1 MGPTHNVGVHALRKV
16 ILNQKPKKRLFHW
29 RNSGGD
35 NNTLVSRSGKGPIG
49 CQDIGCCVSITSEV
63 SELVIT
69 ERFSCSAVII
79 LIGKIGISLKNK
91 IVGKGRIVR
100 MALDGQNRRVFV
112 ISVER

>member
-1 MGPTHNVGVHALRKV
+1 MGPTHNGGVHALWKV

-35 NNTLVSRSGKGPIG
+35 NNTLVSRSGKGPI
-49 CQDIGCCVSITSEV
+49 IGCCVSITSEV
-63 SELVIT
+63 SEPVIT
-69 ERFSCSAVII
+69 ERFSWSAVII